1 MGAPVSLDLHDASF
15 ADRTT
20 PEDWQRIRRFRDL
33 PQFLEGARRHEGVAK
48 HLFTNNFMLSKVVL
62 ENWRFQMLA
71 LTLYFHETRD
81 PADPKTGLTYTNLS
95 KACAQ
100 LGLASNGRVFAFL
113 NLMKLGGYLK
123 SVAWEADSRFVHL
136 EPTPVF
142 MRTVEEW
149 TNGIFASI
157 DAADPSGDLEARAKA
172 DPKLGTKMRTS
183 GAKGL
188 LDGWQPL
195 APFPEVAH
203 FASADGG
210 WMLME
215 QIVAASL
222 RHPEGLRI
230 EPISINLRSFSK
242 DVGGSRSN
250 LNRLLEKAYALGL
263 LDAPPQFGANI
274 IMSSRMLCSF
284 LSFIASYL
292 SYYQLHTPVD

>member
-1 MGAPVSLDLHDASF
+1 LGALISLDLHDALF
-15 ADRTT
+15 ASRTT
-20 PEDWQRIRRFRDL
+20 PEDWQRIKRFRDL
-33 PQFLEGARRHEGVAK
+33 PHFLDGARRHEGVAK

-71 LTLYFHETRD
+71 LTLYFYETRD
-81 PADPKTGLTYTNLS
+81 PSDPNTGLTYTNLS
-95 KACAQ
+95 RACAK
-100 LGLASNGRVFAFL
+100 LDLASNGRVFAFL

-123 SVAWEADSRFVHL
+123 SVASEIDSRFVHL
-136 EPTPVF
+136 EPTPIF

-149 TNGIFASI
+149 TNGIFSSI
-157 DAADPSGDLEARAKA
+157 DAADPKGGLEARAEA
-172 DPKLGTKMRTS
+172 DPTLGTQMRTS
-183 GAKGL
+183 GAQGL

-195 APFPEVAH
+195 LPFPEVAH

-215 QIVAASL
+215 QIVAATL
-222 RHPEGLRI
+222 RNPEGLHI

-250 LNRLLEKAYALGL
+250 LNRLLEKAHALGL

-292 SYYQLHTPVD
+292 SFYQSHTPMD